1 MKNIENN
8 KLIAEFMGA
17 EKTRIDGLNKDI
29 YFPVN
34 GKSVYDNKMEYHSS
48 WDWLMPVVQKI
59 NVIDDYSYT
68 IQIMSMDVEIYKN
81 FNNKTVFQSECKWQP
96 DELLQSVYEAVVE
109 FINWYNKN
117 N

>member
-1 MKNIENN
+1 MKNLENN
-8 KLIAEFMGA
+8 KLIAEFEGHTINYGFKKEGVLFLGHHISA
-17 EKTRIDGLNKDI
+17 YNLI
-29 YFPVN
+29 Y
-34 GKSVYDNKMEYHSS
+34 DTS
-48 WDWLMPVVQKI
+48 WNWLMPVVQKI

-109 FINWYNKN
+109 FIKWYNKN
-117 N
+117 K